1 MKRRSFNQDKSGQV
15 IVITSLLVALI
26 LISTV
31 IYVIET
37 EKGVPTIVAGQDNI
51 STEYQQGAKNTLISA
66 LSNITRGGSNSILST
81 DLNELNSVIALHSYQ
96 NMVKIDYTLL
106 NVAPY
111 QNGVWISRGTNGV
124 GISSAY
130 ASFSLNSSGFSTTS
144 NLEYA
149 ANVTSIINLTGK
161 YVQLNENLTQ
171 INLAI
176 SLFNDGKFALAE
188 NFIVSFQNSTGWV
201 IVEDPTINS
210 FSNGTYTISFNVE
223 SSQLNIPITV
233 SVDCQD
239 KRGIIVG
246 ASVECSS

>member
-1 MKRRSFNQDKSGQV
+1 
-15 IVITSLLVALI
+15 
-26 LISTV
+26 
-31 IYVIET
+31 
-37 EKGVPTIVAGQDNI
+37 
-51 STEYQQGAKNTLISA
+51 
-66 LSNITRGGSNSILST
+66 
-81 DLNELNSVIALHSYQ
+81 
-96 NMVKIDYTLL
+96 MVKIDYTLL